1 MGMDEVSSG
10 EMTKLLFKRG
20 MLVGSLSV
28 WDVYDVHL
36 MRIREI
42 LQ

>member
-1 MGMDEVSSG
+1 MDDVSSG

-20 MLVGSLSV
+20 MLVRSMSE
-28 WDVYDVHL
+28 WDAHDIHL
-36 MRIREI
+36 MRISKI